1 MHEVLSCFPV
11 MSTRYEIIEMMVSDC
26 RGGANDVWVS
36 EEMSE
41 GSRESIV
48 SMGGECGGSAHI
60 ILPTADTFTIINY
73 KFYIE

>member
-1 MHEVLSCFPV
+1 

-41 GSRESIV
+41 GSRESVV
-48 SMGGECGGSAHI
+48 SRGEG
-60 ILPTADTFTIINY
+60 
-73 KFYIE
+73 